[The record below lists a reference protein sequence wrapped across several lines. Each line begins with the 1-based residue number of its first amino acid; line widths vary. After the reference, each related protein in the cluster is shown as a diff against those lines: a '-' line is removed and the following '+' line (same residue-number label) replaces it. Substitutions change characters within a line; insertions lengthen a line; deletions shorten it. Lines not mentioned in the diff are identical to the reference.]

1 VEGEGA
7 APALLVPVG
16 KKGSGAWDLRD
27 DDTHDEG
34 EQWELREVNTGDEML
49 QAPAMTQRRRST
61 GDDACAREERC
72 RRGERTCTGARPR
85 LLKEQGREREQRP
98 G

>member
-1 VEGEGA
+1 VEGEGVA
-7 APALLVPVG
+7 SALLVPVG

-34 EQWELREVNTGDEML
+34 EQWELWEVNTGDEML

-61 GDDACAREERC
+61 GGDAWRG
-72 RRGERTCTGARPR
+72 RRGAGEAKGRA
-85 LLKEQGREREQRP
+85 QGLDH
-98 G
+98 GF